1 MNQTCNNTK
10 TQNILVKMD
19 KSLEKQRIFNEN
31 PTMWITIQ
39 TRYEQTKDIGML
51 EINHRTI
58 IKHQTSM
65 ISTNNHN
72 LIKIGFGTKTKP
84 WD

>member
-1 MNQTCNNTK
+1 MLEINHKTIIKHQTSMISTN
-10 TQNILVKMD
+10 
-19 KSLEKQRIFNEN
+19 N
-31 PTMWITIQ
+31 PTMWIKIQ

-51 EINHRTI
+51 EINHKTI

-84 WD
+84 

>member
-1 MNQTCNNTK
+1 
-10 TQNILVKMD
+10 
-19 KSLEKQRIFNEN
+19 
-31 PTMWITIQ
+31 MWIKIQ

-51 EINHRTI
+51 EINHKTI

-84 WD
+84 